1 MAVHAVFRER
11 AAVAVPS
18 NIDIRAPSSLLS
30 SRGFANL
37 FSVPSR
43 LITGPCRPERAGGGC
58 GTRRASCAVEIRLN

>member
-18 NIDIRAPSSLLS
+18 NIRAPSSLLS
-30 SRGFANL
+30 SRGFANF
-37 FSVPSR
+37 FSVLSR